1 MPADLLYALLRI
13 IKEVGMPTNNA
24 LLKLLGPV
32 ILLSIIIGVP
42 TITRSRSAQN
52 KDSTN
57 GEKSSL
63 MYAFS
68 SALNV
73 WNFVGDASDLKGLTE
88 MPAEELIPFLNTVFI
103 AFIGFCLIKK
113 LIASYMQKQVT
124 GIFNLKANVKLLAA

>member
-1 MPADLLYALLRI
+1 MPADLLYATLRI

-24 LLKLLGPV
+24 LLQLLGPV
-32 ILLSIIIGVP
+32 VLLSIIVGVP
-42 TITRSRSAQN
+42 TITRFRSAQN
-52 KDSTN
+52 TDSTN
-57 GEKSSL
+57 GKSSL

-113 LIASYMQKQVT
+113 LITSYMQKQVT
-124 GIFNLKANVKLLAA
+124 GIFNLEANAKLLAA